1 MQWGE
6 LAMSLSAWEEK
17 ALDSI
22 KDEFTDSD
30 PRLVRLLTAFT
41 QLASGEAMPV
51 RNKIRAGSRRAISY
65 PLRKRRRCCQ
75 TGACRNSSRILQSLG
90 VQHALVLAWLLITV
104 TLIAVSVV
112 LGGGSSHG
120 TATQTCAGSWPL
132 ACPHSPA
139 G

>member
-30 PRLVRLLTAFT
+30 PKLVKLLTAFT

-51 RNKIRAGSRRAISY
+51 RDRIRAGSRRAISH

-75 TGACRNSSRILQSLG
+75 TGACRNSSRIFRFLG
-90 VQHALVLAWLLITV
+90 LQHALVLVWLLITV

-112 LGGGSSHG
+112 LSGGSQG
-120 TATQTCAGSWPL
+120 TATQTCAGSWPP
-132 ACPHSPA
+132 ACSHSSP

>member
-1 MQWGE
+1 
-6 LAMSLSAWEEK
+6 MSLSAWEEK

-22 KDEFTDSD
+22 KGEFTDSD
-30 PRLVRLLTAFT
+30 PKLVRLLTAFT

-51 RNKIRAGSRRAISY
+51 RDKIRAGSQRAISY

-75 TGACRNSSRILQSLG
+75 TGACRNSSRMFRYLG
-90 VQHALVLAWLLITV
+90 LQHALVLVWLLITV

-112 LGGGSSHG
+112 LGGGSSRG
-120 TATQTCAGSWPL
+120 TATQTCSGSWPA
-132 ACPHSPA
+132 ACSHSPP

>member
-22 KDEFTDSD
+22 KDEFTHSD
-30 PRLVRLLTAFT
+30 PRLARLLTAFT

-51 RNKIRAGSRRAISY
+51 RKKIRAGSRRAISY

-75 TGACRNSSRILQSLG
+75 TGACRNSSRMFRSLG
-90 VQHALVLAWLLITV
+90 LQHALVLVWLLITV

-112 LGGGSSHG
+112 LSGSSSHG
-120 TATQTCAGSWPL
+120 TATQTCAGSWPP
-132 ACPHSPA
+132 ACSHSPP